1 MDRPDDRRLQPRSPA
16 NARGLI
22 VSPGL
27 ELPCLIVDQSG
38 SGVRLRLD
46 RNLALPD
53 RIVLIDMALAS
64 AVEAEVVWRKGQEAG
79 VKRSGAAASLRGLV
93 PSRLAA
99 ARAAYLRAGG
109 R

>member
-1 MDRPDDRRLQPRSPA
+1 MDRPDDRRLHSRSPA
-16 NARGLI
+16 NLRGVVLA
-22 VSPGL
+22 PGL

-38 SGVRLRLD
+38 AGARLRLD
-46 RNLALPD
+46 RNLALPGQVV
-53 RIVLIDMALAS
+53 IIDIAQAT
-64 AVEAEVVWRKGQEAG
+64 AVEAQVVWRKGQEAG

-99 ARAAYLRAGG
+99 ARAAFLRAGG

>member
-1 MDRPDDRRLQPRSPA
+1 MSRPDDRRLEPRSPA

-27 ELPCLIVDQSG
+27 ELPCLIVDQSN

-46 RNLALPD
+46 RNLALPN
-53 RIVLIDMALAS
+53 RILLIDMIQAT
-64 AVEAEVVWRKGQEAG
+64 AVEAEVVWRKGMEAG
-79 VKRSGAAASLRGLV
+79 IRRAGAAASLRGLV

-99 ARAAYLRAGG
+99 ARAAFLRAGG

>member
-1 MDRPDDRRLQPRSPA
+1 MTRPDDRRLEPRSPA
-16 NARGLI
+16 NARGLV

-38 SGVRLRLD
+38 TGVRLRLD
-46 RNLALPD
+46 RNLALPN
-53 RIVLIDMALAS
+53 RILLIDMAGAS
-64 AVEAEVVWRKGQEAG
+64 AVEADVVWRKGQEAG

>member
-1 MDRPDDRRLQPRSPA
+1 MTRPDDRRQEPRLA
-16 NARGLI
+16 AKARGLI

-27 ELPCLIVDQSG
+27 ELPCLIVDQSS

-46 RNLALPD
+46 RNLALPN
-53 RIVLIDMALAS
+53 RILLIDMAQAS
-64 AVEAEVVWRKGQEAG
+64 AVEADVVWRKGQEAG

-99 ARAAYLRAGG
+99 ARAAFLRAGG

>member
-16 NARGLI
+16 NARGLV

-27 ELPCLIVDQSG
+27 ELPCLIVDQSS

-46 RNLALPD
+46 RNLALPN
-53 RIVLIDMALAS
+53 RILLIDMAGAT
-64 AVEAEVVWRKGQEAG
+64 AVEADVVWRKGQEAG

-99 ARAAYLRAGG
+99 ARAAFLRAGG

>member
-16 NARGLI
+16 NARG
-22 VSPGL
+22 VVVAPGL
-27 ELPCLIVDQSG
+27 ELACLIVDQSV

-53 RIVLIDMALAS
+53 RVIIVDIAQAT

-79 VKRSGAAASLRGLV
+79 VKRIGAASPLRGLV

-99 ARAAYLRAGG
+99 ARDALLRAGG

>member
-1 MDRPDDRRLQPRSPA
+1 MTPPDERRLEPRSIA
-16 NARGLI
+16 KGRGLV

-27 ELPCLIVDQSG
+27 ELPCLIVDQSN
-38 SGVRLRLD
+38 SGCRLRLD
-46 RNLALPD
+46 RNLALPN
-53 RIVLIDMALAS
+53 RILLIDMAGAT

-79 VKRSGAAASLRGLV
+79 VKRAGAAASLRGLV

-99 ARAAYLRAGG
+99 ARAAFLRAGG

>member
-16 NARGLI
+16 NLRGVVLA
-22 VSPGL
+22 PGL

-38 SGVRLRLD
+38 TGARLRLD
-46 RNLALPD
+46 RNLALPN
-53 RIVLIDMALAS
+53 RVVVIDMAQAT
-64 AVEAEVVWRKGQEAG
+64 AAEADVVWRKGQEAG
-79 VKRSGAAASLRGLV
+79 IKRTGAPSSLRGLV

-99 ARAAYLRAGG
+99 ARAAFQRAGG

>member
-16 NARGLI
+16 NLRGVVLA
-22 VSPGL
+22 PGL

-38 SGVRLRLD
+38 SGARLRLD
-46 RNLALPD
+46 RNLALPK
-53 RIVLIDMALAS
+53 RVVVIDITQAT

-79 VKRSGAAASLRGLV
+79 VKRLGAAASLRGLV

-99 ARAAYLRAGG
+99 ARAALLRAGG

>member
-1 MDRPDDRRLQPRSPA
+1 MTRPDDRRLEPRSPA
-16 NARGLI
+16 NARGLV

-46 RNLALPD
+46 RNLALPN
-53 RIVLIDMALAS
+53 RVVLIDMAQAT
-64 AVEAEVVWRKGQEAG
+64 AVEADVVWRKGMEAG
-79 VKRSGAAASLRGLV
+79 VKRSGAASSLRGLV
-93 PSRLAA
+93 PSRLAP
-99 ARAAYLRAGG
+99 ARAAFLRAGG

>member
-1 MDRPDDRRLQPRSPA
+1 MTRPEDRRIEPRSPA
-16 NARGLI
+16 NARGLV

-27 ELPCLIVDQSG
+27 ELPCLIVDHSG

-46 RNLALPD
+46 RNLALPKH
-53 RIVLIDMALAS
+53 ILLIDMAQAS

-79 VKRSGAAASLRGLV
+79 VKRSGAATSLRGLV

-99 ARAAYLRAGG
+99 ARAAFLRAGG

>member
-16 NARGLI
+16 NARGLV
-22 VSPGL
+22 VSTGL
-27 ELPCLIVDQSG
+27 ELPCLIVDQSS

-46 RNLALPD
+46 RNLALPN
-53 RIVLIDMALAS
+53 RILLIDMAGAT
-64 AVEAEVVWRKGQEAG
+64 AVEADVVWRKGMEAG
-79 VKRSGAAASLRGLV
+79 VRRAGVAASLRGLV

-99 ARAAYLRAGG
+99 ARAAFQRAGG

>member
-16 NARGLI
+16 NARGLV

-27 ELPCLIVDQSG
+27 ELPCLIVDQSS

-53 RIVLIDMALAS
+53 RILLIDMAGAT
-64 AVEAEVVWRKGQEAG
+64 AVEADVVWRKGQEAG

-99 ARAAYLRAGG
+99 ARAAFLRAGG

>member
-1 MDRPDDRRLQPRSPA
+1 MDRSEDRRLETRSPA
-16 NARGLI
+16 NVRGLI
-22 VSPGL
+22 VTPGL
-27 ELPCLIVDQSG
+27 ELSCLIVDQSN

-46 RNLALPD
+46 RNLALPS
-53 RIVLIDMALAS
+53 RILLIDIAQAT

-79 VKRSGAAASLRGLV
+79 VKRTGAASSLRGLV

-99 ARAAYLRAGG
+99 ARAALIRAGG

>member
-1 MDRPDDRRLQPRSPA
+1 MNRPDDRRLEPRSPA

-79 VKRSGAAASLRGLV
+79 VKRTGAASSLRGLV

-99 ARAAYLRAGG
+99 ARAAFRRTGG

>member
-1 MDRPDDRRLQPRSPA
+1 MTRPDDRRLEPRSPA

-38 SGVRLRLD
+38 SGVRLRMD
-46 RNLALPD
+46 RNLALPKQ
-53 RIVLIDMALAS
+53 ILLIDMAQAT
-64 AVEAEVVWRKGQEAG
+64 AVEADVVWRKGQEAG
-79 VKRSGAAASLRGLV
+79 VRRSGAASSLRGLV

-99 ARAAYLRAGG
+99 ARDALMRAGG

>member
-1 MDRPDDRRLQPRSPA
+1 MTRPDDRRLEPRSPA

-79 VKRSGAAASLRGLV
+79 VKRSGAAASQRGLV

>member
-1 MDRPDDRRLQPRSPA
+1 MTRPDDRRLEPRSPA

-27 ELPCLIVDQSG
+27 ELPCLIVDQSNT
-38 SGVRLRLD
+38 GVRLRLD
-46 RNLALPD
+46 RALALPA
-53 RIVLIDMALAS
+53 RVVLIDVAQAT

-79 VKRSGAAASLRGLV
+79 VKRVGAASSLRGLV

-99 ARAAYLRAGG
+99 ARAALLRAGG